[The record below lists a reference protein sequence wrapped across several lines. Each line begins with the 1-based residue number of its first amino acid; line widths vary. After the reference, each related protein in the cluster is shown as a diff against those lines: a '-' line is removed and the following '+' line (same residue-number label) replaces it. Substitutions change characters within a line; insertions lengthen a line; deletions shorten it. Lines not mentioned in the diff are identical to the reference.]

1 MKNILAKIF
10 IKDYKNYQKQEVR
23 NAYGKLCGAVGIVSN
38 ILLCAVKIITGVLI
52 SSVAILA
59 DGINNL
65 SDAGSSIITLLGF
78 KLSSIP
84 ADSEHPFGHQ
94 RIEYISGL
102 VVSFIILIIGVL
114 LMKTSIEKIIT
125 GSEAIP
131 KKQVLITMIILFFA
145 ILVKLWQ
152 SLFYRKNGKL
162 IGSTTLIATSQD
174 SLNDCISTS
183 VVLISMIITYIFPN
197 VVLDGYMGAIVSVFI
212 IISGIGLIKETISPL
227 MGEAPSKEFIDD
239 IADRILKYDGIIGIH
254 DLVIHTYGPAKTFVT
269 VHAEVDA
276 NVDITISHDII
287 DNIEHD
293 FMDKLNINLVIHMDP
308 VDLRCEE
315 TRQLKAMTNDI
326 LGDISVDLRFHDF
339 RIVKG
344 PTHTNVIFDVV
355 VPIGFR
361 MKNDELKSL
370 IDSKFKDIDK
380 KYNTVITVDQE
391 LIGRREKNDSRY

>member
-162 IGSTTLIATSQD
+162 IGSTALIATSQD

-227 MGEAPSKEFIDD
+227 IGEAPSKEFIDD

-315 TRQLKAMTNDI
+315 TRQLKAITNDI

-391 LIGRREKNDSRY
+391 LIGRREK

>member
-227 MGEAPSKEFIDD
+227 IGEAPSKEFIDD

-391 LIGRREKNDSRY
+391 LIGRREKNDSSY

>member
-23 NAYGKLCGAVGIVSN
+23 NAYGKLCGDVGIVSN

-227 MGEAPSKEFIDD
+227 IGEAPSKEFIDD

>member
-1 MKNILAKIF
+1 MKNLLAKIF

-23 NAYGKLCGAVGIVSN
+23 NAYGKLCGIVGIVSN
-38 ILLCAVKIITGVLI
+38 LLLCLVKIITGVLI

-102 VVSFIILIIGVL
+102 IVSFVILIIGVL
-114 LMKTSIEKIIT
+114 LMKTSVEKIIS

-131 KKQVLITMIILFFA
+131 RKQVVVTMIILFFA

-152 SLFYRKNGKL
+152 SLFYRRNGKL
-162 IGSTTLIATSQD
+162 INSTALIATSQD
-174 SLNDCISTS
+174 SLNDCISTT
-183 VVLISMIITYIFPN
+183 VVLISMIITYIFPS
-197 VVLDGYMGAIVSVFI
+197 VILDGYMGAIVSVFI

-227 MGEAPSKEFIDD
+227 IGEAPSKEFIDD
-239 IADRILKYDGIIGIH
+239 VADKILKYDGIIGIH
-254 DLVIHTYGPAKTFVT
+254 DLVIHTYGPAKTFIT

-276 NVDITISHDII
+276 SVDITISHDII

-293 FMDKLNINLVIHMDP
+293 FMDKMNINLVIHMDP
-308 VDLRCEE
+308 IDIRCEE
-315 TRQLKAMTNDI
+315 TRQLKAIATDI

-344 PTHTNVIFDVV
+344 PTHTNIIFDVV
-355 VPIGFR
+355 VPIGFK
-361 MKNDELKSL
+361 MKNEELKSL
-370 IDSKFKDIDK
+370 IDSRFKEIDN

-391 LIGRREKNDSRY
+391 LIGRREK

>member
-1 MKNILAKIF
+1 
-10 IKDYKNYQKQEVR
+10 
-23 NAYGKLCGAVGIVSN
+23 
-38 ILLCAVKIITGVLI
+38 
-52 SSVAILA
+52 
-59 DGINNL
+59 
-65 SDAGSSIITLLGF
+65 
-78 KLSSIP
+78 
-84 ADSEHPFGHQ
+84 
-94 RIEYISGL
+94 
-102 VVSFIILIIGVL
+102 
-114 LMKTSIEKIIT
+114 
-125 GSEAIP
+125 
-131 KKQVLITMIILFFA
+131 MIILFFA

-227 MGEAPSKEFIDD
+227 IGEAPSKEFIDD

>member
-102 VVSFIILIIGVL
+102 AVSFIILIIGVL

-162 IGSTTLIATSQD
+162 IGSTALIATSQD

-227 MGEAPSKEFIDD
+227 IGEAPSKEFIDD

-293 FMDKLNINLVIHMDP
+293 FMDKLNINLVVHMDP

-315 TRQLKAMTNDI
+315 TRQLKAITNDI

-391 LIGRREKNDSRY
+391 LIGRREK

>member
-197 VVLDGYMGAIVSVFI
+197 VVLDGYMGVIVSVFI

-227 MGEAPSKEFIDD
+227 IGEAPSKEFIDD

>member
-65 SDAGSSIITLLGF
+65 ADAGSSIITLLGF

-102 VVSFIILIIGVL
+102 AVSFIILIIGVL

-162 IGSTTLIATSQD
+162 IGSTALIATSQD

-227 MGEAPSKEFIDD
+227 IGEAPSKEFIDD

-391 LIGRREKNDSRY
+391 LIGRREK

>member
-227 MGEAPSKEFIDD
+227 IGEAPSKE
-239 IADRILKYDGIIGIH
+239 A
-254 DLVIHTYGPAKTFVT
+254 
-269 VHAEVDA
+269 
-276 NVDITISHDII
+276 
-287 DNIEHD
+287 
-293 FMDKLNINLVIHMDP
+293 
-308 VDLRCEE
+308 
-315 TRQLKAMTNDI
+315 
-326 LGDISVDLRFHDF
+326 
-339 RIVKG
+339 
-344 PTHTNVIFDVV
+344 
-355 VPIGFR
+355 
-361 MKNDELKSL
+361 
-370 IDSKFKDIDK
+370 
-380 KYNTVITVDQE
+380 
-391 LIGRREKNDSRY
+391 

>member
-162 IGSTTLIATSQD
+162 IGSTALIATSQD

-227 MGEAPSKEFIDD
+227 IGEAPSKEFIDD

-391 LIGRREKNDSRY
+391 LIGRREK

>member
-65 SDAGSSIITLLGF
+65 SDAGSSIVTLLGF

-227 MGEAPSKEFIDD
+227 IGEAPSKEFIDD

-361 MKNDELKSL
+361 RKNDELKSL

>member
-102 VVSFIILIIGVL
+102 IVSFIILIIGVL

-227 MGEAPSKEFIDD
+227 IGEAPSKEFIDD

>member
-227 MGEAPSKEFIDD
+227 IGEAPSKEFIDD

>member
-65 SDAGSSIITLLGF
+65 SDAGSSIVTLLGF

-227 MGEAPSKEFIDD
+227 IGEAPSKEFIDD

>member
-23 NAYGKLCGAVGIVSN
+23 NAYGKLCGAVGRVSN

-65 SDAGSSIITLLGF
+65 SDAGSSIVTLLGF

-227 MGEAPSKEFIDD
+227 IGEAPSKEFIDD

>member
-227 MGEAPSKEFIDD
+227 IGEAPSKEFIDD

-361 MKNDELKSL
+361 IKNDELKSL